1 MWFSPEPII
10 IVTKKGKG
18 EWGSGPQY
26 LGGGLL
32 GWVLR
37 MSEYLI

>member
-10 IVTKKGKG
+10 IVNKKDKG

-26 LGGGLL
+26 LGGGYECWE
-32 GWVLR
+32 WV
-37 MSEYLI
+37 ST

>member
-10 IVTKKGKG
+10 IVTKKDKG

-26 LGGGLL
+26 LGGGYECWE
-32 GWVLR
+32 WV
-37 MSEYLI
+37 ST

>member
-10 IVTKKGKG
+10 IVTEKGKG

-26 LGGGLL
+26 LGGGYECWE
-32 GWVLR
+32 WV
-37 MSEYLI
+37 ST

>member
-10 IVTKKGKG
+10 IVTKQDKG

-26 LGGGLL
+26 VGGGCECWE
-32 GWVLR
+32 WV
-37 MSEYLI
+37 ST